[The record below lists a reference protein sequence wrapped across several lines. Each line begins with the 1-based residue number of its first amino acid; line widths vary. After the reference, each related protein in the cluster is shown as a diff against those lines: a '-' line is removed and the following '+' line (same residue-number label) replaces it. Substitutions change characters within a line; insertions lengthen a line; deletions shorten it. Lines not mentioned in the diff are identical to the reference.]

1 MGVNKVINTHASDL
15 RDEVSK
21 IIETDGPGGFIED
34 YLAECLE
41 QTIRCIG
48 LLGSPAAVMTL
59 PSNLIH
65 STQKQLLEVQSAL
78 ITRLQDLTNRAA
90 TVLSP
95 RDEIDQTERHTK

>member
-1 MGVNKVINTHASDL
+1 MNESINTHKTNL
-15 RDEVSK
+15 RDEVAK

-34 YLAECLE
+34 SLAECIE

-78 ITRLQDLTNRAA
+78 IARLQDLTTIAA
-90 TVLSP
+90 NGLITRS
-95 RDEIDQTERHTK
+95 DNTKGETQK

>member
-1 MGVNKVINTHASDL
+1 MNEAINTHKTNL
-15 RDEVSK
+15 RDEVTK

-34 YLAECLE
+34 SLAECIE
-41 QTIRCIG
+41 QTVLCIG

-78 ITRLQDLTNRAA
+78 ITRLQDLTTIAA
-90 TVLSP
+90 NSLTTRS
-95 RDEIDQTERHTK
+95 DNTKGASK

>member
-1 MGVNKVINTHASDL
+1 MNESINTHKTNL
-15 RDEVSK
+15 RDEVAK

-34 YLAECLE
+34 SLAECIE

-65 STQKQLLEVQSAL
+65 STQKQLLEVQSGCRGCQSAS
-78 ITRLQDLTNRAA
+78 RND
-90 TVLSP
+90 
-95 RDEIDQTERHTK
+95 

>member
-1 MGVNKVINTHASDL
+1 MNEAINTHTANL
-15 RDEVSK
+15 RDEVPK

-78 ITRLQDLTNRAA
+78 ITRLQDLTTIA
-90 TVLSP
+90 TNSLTTHSDDP
-95 RDEIDQTERHTK
+95 KGDPQK

>member
-1 MGVNKVINTHASDL
+1 MNEGINTHKTNL
-15 RDEVSK
+15 RDEVAK

-34 YLAECLE
+34 SLAECIE
-41 QTIRCIG
+41 QTVLCIG

-78 ITRLQDLTNRAA
+78 ITRLQDLTTIAANRLTA
-90 TVLSP
+90 SS
-95 RDEIDQTERHTK
+95 DDTKGDPEK

>member
-1 MGVNKVINTHASDL
+1 MNESINTHKTNL
-15 RDEVSK
+15 RDEVAK

-34 YLAECLE
+34 SLAECIE

-78 ITRLQDLTNRAA
+78 IARLQDLTTIAA
-90 TVLSP
+90 NGLTTRS
-95 RDEIDQTERHTK
+95 DNTKGETQK

>member
-1 MGVNKVINTHASDL
+1 MNEAVNTHTTNL
-15 RDEVSK
+15 RDEVTK

-34 YLAECLE
+34 SLAECIE
-41 QTIRCIG
+41 QTVLCIG

-78 ITRLQDLTNRAA
+78 ITRLQDLTTIAA
-90 TVLSP
+90 NSLTASS
-95 RDEIDQTERHTK
+95 DDTKGDPEK